1 MKKLKTYTLIFI
13 LILAVIYYLPSFVY
27 GQNGSV
33 NENNLNPEVKKLND
47 EIQGKRD
54 TIKNIQDKQ
63 KQYEDVIAQ
72 KQQEKANLSN
82 EMAILD
88 NRVAKAELD
97 IESAQVDIDR
107 VNLEIKKTDIEIS
120 NKNEEIEKEKGQIST
135 ALRLIYKQDKVS
147 TLEILV
153 LNNSL
158 TDFLNQEKYLEDIN
172 KEMGDSL
179 DALKIFKE
187 QLQNEK
193 LNLDNQNKELV
204 KLKADL
210 EAKSQALDAE
220 KENKG
225 YILEQTTLS
234 EKEFQRLLVLAKKE
248 QIQAS
253 IEISNMEKLVRDKLS
268 EISKEKLEFNDN
280 GLIWPVPKATITSYF
295 HDPEYPF
302 RFIFE
307 HPAIDIRAGQGTQI
321 KAAASGYV
329 ARAKD
334 AGSGYSYIMIV
345 HGDGLSTV
353 YGHVSKI
360 YVQDDEFVTQG
371 QIIGLSGGLPG
382 TPGAGRLTTGPHL
395 HFEVR
400 SEGIPVNPLDYLQ

>member
-1 MKKLKTYTLIFI
+1 MKKLKIYTLIFV

-33 NENNLNPEVKKLND
+33 NENDLNPEVKKIND
-47 EIQGKRD
+47 EIQDKRNA
-54 TIKNIQDKQ
+54 IKNIQDKQ

-107 VNLEIKKTDIEIS
+107 VNLEIKKTDLEIA
-120 NKNEEIEKEKGQIST
+120 NKAEEIEKEKGQIST

-147 TLEILV
+147 TLEALIL
-153 LNNSL
+153 NDSL
-158 TDFLNQEKYLEDIN
+158 TDFLNQEKYLEDLN
-172 KEMGDSL
+172 KEIGDSL
-179 DALKIFKE
+179 DSLKIYKE
-187 QLQNEK
+187 QLENEK

-210 EAKSQALDAE
+210 EAKRQALDAE
-220 KENKG
+220 KANKG

-234 EKEFQRLLVLAKKE
+234 EKEFQRLLALAKKE

-253 IEISNMEKLVRDKLS
+253 IDISNMEKLVRDKLS
-268 EISKEKLEFNDN
+268 EISKEKLEINDN
-280 GLIWPVPKATITSYF
+280 GLIWPVPKSTITSYF

-307 HPAIDIRAGQGTQI
+307 HPAIDVRAGQGTQI

-334 AGSGYSYIMIV
+334 AGKGYSYIMIV
-345 HGDGLSTV
+345 HGGGLSTV

-360 YVQDDEFVTQG
+360 YVKDDEFVTQG

-382 TPGAGRLTTGPHL
+382 TPGAGNLTTGPHL